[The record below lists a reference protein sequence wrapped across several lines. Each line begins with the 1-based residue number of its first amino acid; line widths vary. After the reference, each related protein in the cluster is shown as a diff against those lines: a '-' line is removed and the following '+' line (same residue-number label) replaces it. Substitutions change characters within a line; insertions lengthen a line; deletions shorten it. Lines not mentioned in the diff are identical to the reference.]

1 MGTKVRSGVK
11 KNESFRLTFNLI
23 YCIKNYIYFFIILL
37 HIKNIFKTYPQRPKT
52 IIFIG

>member
-23 YCIKNYIYFFIILL
+23 YWIKNYIY
-37 HIKNIFKTYPQRPKT
+37 IFYYLTSYKKYL
-52 IIFIG
+52 